1 MRNQFIKSIANM
13 ENIYQHVQSVVT
25 NACAEEFKLDKKEI
39 DQLHFV
45 VEKPKNDTN
54 GDLSTNICLLLSKVL
69 DDNPI
74 SIADKLS
81 QRLSA
86 NKEFKKV
93 TVAKPGF
100 INFLINSSLL
110 YNFLKETLSSKE
122 ILPRLSENE
131 TINVEYVSANP
142 TGPLHVGHCRG
153 AVFGDV
159 LASLLEKTGYK
170 VTREY
175 YVNDAGVQIN
185 HLAHSV
191 AIRYRELCGEKIEE
205 YPEEFYP
212 GEYLIEIAQNFKDQ
226 HGTDFLNNHKDSYLE
241 QIKSYSVE
249 ALLSVIKGDLAKL
262 SINQDLFVSEKNLIQ
277 QDKIT
282 AAIEILKKQG
292 LIYEGILEPPKGKQI
307 DDWEPREQMLFKSS
321 KFGDE
326 VDRPLQKSNGEWT
339 YFANDMAYHFD
350 KYQRGSKH
358 LIDIL
363 GADHGGYIK
372 RMNAAIEAL
381 TEGDAK
387 YSVKLCQMVKLIS
400 NGKPLKMSKRSGD
413 FVTLSEMVDQVGSD
427 SIRFMMLYRK
437 NEAPLEFDFQKV
449 TEQSKDN
456 PVFYVQYAH
465 ARISSVLRKLDE
477 HKLKFNLSDF
487 TDCKFNL
494 LNSEHELDL
503 IKKILDWSSVI
514 ITSVNL
520 YEPHRI
526 AYYLY
531 ELASSFH
538 SLWNQGKIDT
548 KLKFINEEDLDVTY
562 ARLSLI
568 IATQKTIKSGLD
580 LLGVSAPNEMQ

>member
-1 MRNQFIKSIANM
+1 M
-13 ENIYQHVQSVVT
+13 ENIYQHVQSIVV
-25 NACAEEFKLDKKEI
+25 NACAEEFKLDKQEI

-45 VEKPKNDTN
+45 VEKPKDATN

-69 DDNPI
+69 NDNPI

-81 QRLSA
+81 QKLSG
-86 NKEFKKV
+86 NKEFDKV

-110 YNFLKETLSSKE
+110 HDFLKETLSSKE
-122 ILPRLSENE
+122 ILPKLSENE

-185 HLAHSV
+185 HLANSV
-191 AIRYRELCGEKIEE
+191 VIRYRELCGEKIEE

-212 GEYLIEIAQNFKDQ
+212 GEYLIEIAQDFKDQ
-226 HGTDFLNNHKDSYLE
+226 HGTDFLSKNKDNYLE
-241 QIKSYSVE
+241 QIKSYSVD
-249 ALLSVIKGDLAKL
+249 ALLSVIKSDLAKL
-262 SINQDLFVSEKNLIQ
+262 SINQDLFVSEKDLVQ

-282 AAIEILKKQG
+282 TTIEILKKHD

-363 GADHGGYIK
+363 GADHGGYVK

-477 HKLKFNLSDF
+477 YKLKFNLSDF
-487 TDCKFNL
+487 KECKFNL
-494 LNSEHELDL
+494 LNSDHELDL
-503 IKKILDWSSVI
+503 IKKILDWNSVI

-548 KLKFINEEDLDVTY
+548 KFKFINEEDLDVTY

>member
-1 MRNQFIKSIANM
+1 M
-13 ENIYQHVQSVVT
+13 ENIYQHVQSVVAS
-25 NACAEEFKLDKKEI
+25 ACAEEFKLDKKEI

-81 QRLSA
+81 QRLSG
-86 NKEFKKV
+86 NKEFKKI
-93 TVAKPGF
+93 TIAKPGF
-100 INFLINSSLL
+100 INFLINKSLL
-110 YNFLKETLSSKE
+110 CNFLKKILSSKE

-226 HGTDFLNNHKDSYLE
+226 NGTDFLNKHKDSYLE

-249 ALLSVIKGDLAKL
+249 ALLSVIKSDLAKL

-282 AAIEILKKQG
+282 TAIEILKKQG

-437 NEAPLEFDFQKV
+437 NEAPL
-449 TEQSKDN
+449 
-456 PVFYVQYAH
+456 
-465 ARISSVLRKLDE
+465 
-477 HKLKFNLSDF
+477 
-487 TDCKFNL
+487 
-494 LNSEHELDL
+494 
-503 IKKILDWSSVI
+503 
-514 ITSVNL
+514 
-520 YEPHRI
+520 
-526 AYYLY
+526 
-531 ELASSFH
+531 
-538 SLWNQGKIDT
+538 
-548 KLKFINEEDLDVTY
+548 
-562 ARLSLI
+562 
-568 IATQKTIKSGLD
+568 
-580 LLGVSAPNEMQ
+580 

>member
-1 MRNQFIKSIANM
+1 M
-13 ENIYQHVQSVVT
+13 ENIYQHVQSIVV
-25 NACAEEFKLDKKEI
+25 NACAEEFRLDKQEI

-45 VEKPKNDTN
+45 VEKPKDATN

-69 DDNPI
+69 NDNPI

-81 QRLSA
+81 QKLSG
-86 NKEFKKV
+86 NKEFDKV

-110 YNFLKETLSSKE
+110 HDFLKETLSSKE
-122 ILPRLSENE
+122 ILPKLSENE

-185 HLAHSV
+185 HLANSV
-191 AIRYRELCGEKIEE
+191 VIRYRELCGEKIEE

-212 GEYLIEIAQNFKDQ
+212 GEYLIEIAQDFKDQ
-226 HGTDFLNNHKDSYLE
+226 HGTDFLSKNKDNYLE
-241 QIKSYSVE
+241 QIKSYSVD
-249 ALLSVIKGDLAKL
+249 ALLSVIKSDLAKL
-262 SINQDLFVSEKNLIQ
+262 SINQDLFVSEKDLVQ

-282 AAIEILKKQG
+282 TTIEILKKQD
-292 LIYEGILEPPKGKQI
+292 LIYQGILEPPKGKQI

-363 GADHGGYIK
+363 GADHGGYVK

-477 HKLKFNLSDF
+477 YKLKFNLSDF
-487 TDCKFNL
+487 KECKFNL
-494 LNSEHELDL
+494 LNSDHELDL
-503 IKKILDWSSVI
+503 IKKILDWNSVI

>member
-1 MRNQFIKSIANM
+1 M
-13 ENIYQHVQSVVT
+13 ENIYQHVQSIVV
-25 NACAEEFKLDKKEI
+25 NACAEEFRLDKQEI

-45 VEKPKNDTN
+45 VEKPKDATN

-69 DDNPI
+69 NDNPI

-81 QRLSA
+81 QKLSG
-86 NKEFKKV
+86 NKEFDKV

-110 YNFLKETLSSKE
+110 HDFLKETLSSKE
-122 ILPRLSENE
+122 ILPKLSENE

-185 HLAHSV
+185 HLANSV
-191 AIRYRELCGEKIEE
+191 VIRYRELCGEKIEE

-212 GEYLIEIAQNFKDQ
+212 GEYLIEIAQDFKDQ
-226 HGTDFLNNHKDSYLE
+226 HGTDFLSKNKDNYLE
-241 QIKSYSVE
+241 QIKSYSVD
-249 ALLSVIKGDLAKL
+249 ALLSVIKSDLAKL
-262 SINQDLFVSEKNLIQ
+262 SINQDLFVSEKDLVQ

-282 AAIEILKKQG
+282 TTIEILKKQD
-292 LIYEGILEPPKGKQI
+292 LIYQGILEPPKGKQI

-363 GADHGGYIK
+363 GADHGGYVK

-477 HKLKFNLSDF
+477 YKLKFNLSDF
-487 TDCKFNL
+487 KECKFNL
-494 LNSEHELDL
+494 LNSDHELDL
-503 IKKILDWSSVI
+503 IKKILDWNSVI
-514 ITSVNL
+514 ITSANL